1 MTHVP
6 LYRVM
11 LTTDIE
17 DYSTRNDAEQRVLQT
32 ALSGALEQAATAAG
46 LNCQGWQMQFSGDG
60 VFALLPEGTD
70 VVCLLDQ
77 FIHELDAALGVYNRR
92 CREQAW
98 TRMRLRVAVHAGP
111 VYVDGSAGWPGH
123 HAVVP
128 GRLRDS
134 APVRAALLACPAA
147 DLAVIVSEEIFR
159 DYVTQGPGKPR
170 PTEFRAVVAQL
181 KKQSYLGHLYVPGC
195 DVHGIA
201 ALARFEPAELPPA
214 VTGQRLAAARGEFPA
229 DAAPER
235 DPLPPPGGVSFGGNV
250 TAKGNVHGIVS
261 QQVSGGGD
269 ANFAGGRIRSSRKR
283 TGGSADE

>member
-6 LYRVM
+6 IYRVM

-17 DYSTRNDAEQRVLQT
+17 DYSTRTDAEQRVLQT
-32 ALSGALEQAATAAG
+32 ALTGALEQAAAAAG
-46 LNCQGWQMQFSGDG
+46 LDCQGWQTQLSGDG
-60 VFALLPEGTD
+60 VFVLLPEGTD
-70 VVCLLDQ
+70 VASLLDQ
-77 FIHELDAALGVYNRR
+77 FIHELDAGLGVYNRR

-134 APVRAALLACPAA
+134 APVRTALSACPAA
-147 DLAVIVSEEIFR
+147 DLAVIVSDEIFR
-159 DYVTQGPGKPR
+159 DYVTQGPGNPR

-181 KKQSYLGHLYVPGC
+181 KKQSYLGHLFVPGC

-201 ALARFEPAELPPA
+201 ALARFEPELPPA
-214 VTGQRLAAARGEFPA
+214 AAGQPLAPASDEFPVG
-229 DAAPER
+229 APPDR
-235 DPLPPPGGVSFGGNV
+235 DPLPAPGGVSFGGNV

-269 ANFAGGRIRSSRKR
+269 ANFAGARIRPSRKR
-283 TGGSADE
+283 TGGPAGE